1 MIHISS
7 QISMGDKSQRSV
19 NISEGFEADNTKDF
33 AFRGKIFT
41 KNLINPRLL
50 DLSKKRRNSYVRP
63 SAKSNLERSS
73 SRNSQLSTKQSH
85 NLNQELPLPDLKIMN
100 SFKLSKEKE
109 IGVGNR
115 KKRYQFIHI

>member
-7 QISMGDKSQRSV
+7 QISMGDKSHRSV
-19 NISEGFEADNTKDF
+19 NISEGFDADSSKDL

-63 SAKSNLERSS
+63 SAKSNL
-73 SRNSQLSTKQSH
+73 
-85 NLNQELPLPDLKIMN
+85 
-100 SFKLSKEKE
+100 
-109 IGVGNR
+109 
-115 KKRYQFIHI
+115 